1 MNPGITPWLQAW
13 AVNRTLNETQND
25 GHDMV
30 AYLYASVNQKIPFSD
45 DFVNIDA
52 SASFQDYVTQTYNRY
67 RLDYPQNA
75 NSVSDIRNRFYNEKP
90 YKINSYY
97 GRLRYWYF
105 LPFNMSITPSYK
117 YEHIHL
123 RDDYGIY
130 RIE

>member
-1 MNPGITPWLQAW
+1 M
-13 AVNRTLNETQND
+13 
-25 GHDMV
+25 
-30 AYLYASVNQKIPFSD
+30 
-45 DFVNIDA
+45 

-90 YKINSYY
+90 YKIYSYY
-97 GRLRYWYF
+97 GRLRYWYW
-105 LPFNMSITPSYK
+105 LPFNMAITPSYK

-130 RIE
+130 RLEQLADWNINNPLGMLPSESEYLNVVDRGNSFNKTLNTDKMK